1 LTLDGDQLIIL
12 FVGGTK
18 KRQQSDIRQASEL
31 LREAAIGHEVD
42 PTTPAAEARR
52 ERVLAKMLILLSLL
66 RLGRF
71 GRQRRALQRALGVS
85 DEVLAEVQAGMAEQ
99 LAWGIS
105 QA

>member
-1 LTLDGDQLIIL
+1 M
-12 FVGGTK
+12 V
-18 KRQQSDIRQASEL
+18 AAAEL

-42 PTTPAAEARR
+42 PTTPEAEARR
-52 ERVLAKMLILLSLL
+52 ERILAKMLILLALL

-71 GRQRRALQRALGVS
+71 GRQRRAFQRALGIS
-85 DEVLAEVQAGMAEQ
+85 DDVLAEVQAGMAEQ